1 MYTLISSAN
10 KYTWTFSFPNYIL
23 LISFICFI
31 ALANTIL
38 NRYREKGIALS
49 CSWLFWVSSHLGWCW
64 LRTCC
69 QLLLWCSGV
78 FLYAWSL
85 QDFYYEVVL
94 DFVKG
99 LFCSQGDNHA
109 FFLSVYAH
117 PPPWIPL
124 LTFIYWPIHA
134 FTGWSLLYYGE
145 FSFWCFWIQ
154 FANILLSIFFI
165 CVHERN
171 WSVILSLL
179 GLYMVWVSG

>member
-117 PPPWIPL
+117 PPPMN
-124 LTFIYWPIHA
+124 TFIDFHILTHPCIYRMKP
-134 FTGWSLLYYGE
+134 TLL
-145 FSFWCFWIQ
+145 WW
-154 FANILLSIFFI
+154 IFFLMFLNSI
-165 CVHERN
+165 CKYIIEYFFHLCT
-171 WSVILSLL
+171 WAK
-179 GLYMVWVSG
+179 

>member
-117 PPPWIPL
+117 PPPHEYLYWLSYIDPSMHL
-124 LTFIYWPIHA
+124 QDEAYFIMVNFLFDVFEFNLQIYYWV
-134 FTGWSLLYYGE
+134 F
-145 FSFWCFWIQ
+145 FS
-154 FANILLSIFFI
+154 
-165 CVHERN
+165 
-171 WSVILSLL
+171 SV
-179 GLYMVWVSG
+179 YMSEIDL